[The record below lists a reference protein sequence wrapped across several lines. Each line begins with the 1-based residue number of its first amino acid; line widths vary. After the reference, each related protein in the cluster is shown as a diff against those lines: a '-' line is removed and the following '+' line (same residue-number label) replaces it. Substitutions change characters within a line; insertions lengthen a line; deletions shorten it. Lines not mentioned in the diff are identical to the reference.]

1 MHVRGMVRLYLV
13 EGFPNLKLY
22 VSPIQIDPRAP
33 VVPISS
39 PPDYSAD
46 LASRIGLFH
55 TIGMPEETW
64 ALNEGQMTDDG
75 WLDMEATILHE
86 REAMFFDTLAQNDS
100 RLIVQVFVQTDRTSH
115 MFWRGIDEQHPL
127 HAQTSERGKGAI
139 RWIYGE
145 ADRILGKT
153 MAQMRPED
161 RLIVLS
167 DHGFAPWRWG
177 DQSEPLAGRQRL
189 HGHQARAAQ
198 FGAAVRQRQLDQ
210 DPGLRHRPERHLP
223 QPSRPRG
230 SRHRARRSGQG
241 DQARHHRQ
249 AGRSEGS
256 GNRRAVHAHG
266 LRWCRD
272 LCRAEDGRRARS
284 RRRLRARLSRVLAD
298 RARRRAREARRAERP
313 QMERRP
319 LHRAVEGARHPVH
332 LVPGRSA
339 GGIDR
344 RTCRS

>member
-1 MHVRGMVRLYLV
+1 M
-13 EGFPNLKLY
+13 
-22 VSPIQIDPRAP
+22 
-33 VVPISS
+33 VPISS
-39 PPDYSAD
+39 PADYSAD
-46 LASRIGLFH
+46 LAGRIGLFH

-153 MAQMRPED
+153 MAPMRPKD

-167 DHGFAPWRWG
+167 DHGFAPWRQGVNLNRWLVDNG
-177 DQSEPLAGRQRL
+177 FMATKPGQPDLR
-189 HGHQARAAQ
+189 
-198 FGAAVRQRQLDQ
+198 AAVRQRQLDQ

-223 QPSRPRG
+223 QPPRPRG
-230 SRHRARRSGQG
+230 PGHRPRRSGGG
-241 DQARHHRQ
+241 DQARDHRQ
-249 AGRSEGS
+249 AAEAKSIRQTGEPFMLTVYDAAEIYDGKMMGDAPDLVVGYAPGYRASWQTALGGVPEKLVVPNDRKWS
-256 GNRRAVHAHG
+256 GDH
-266 LRWCRD
+266 CI
-272 LCRAEDGRRARS
+272 EPS
-284 RRRLRARLSRVLAD
+284 K
-298 RARRRAREARRAERP
+298 
-313 QMERRP
+313 
-319 LHRAVEGARHPVH
+319 
-332 LVPGRSA
+332 VPGILFTSFPVQQPVGSIA
-339 GGIDR
+339 E
-344 RTCRS
+344 CRS